1 MKKLVLAAAA
11 LATLS
16 FSTSASALDTRFV
29 REIRSVGLPVQP
41 LLGFASFTALGVDAQ
56 HCMYLMEWHS
66 PFNPNMVELCVLAER
81 RTPVFPSCVGNALM
95 DINSHISSGPGSQ
108 CHTWCSG
115 FDNLG
120 IRRRDVTILAG
131 ESPLSPTM
139 EGVAIYPLANHLLL
153 PIAIA

>member
-16 FSTSASALDTRFV
+16 LSTPASALDTRFV
-29 REIRSVGLPVQP
+29 REIRAVGLPVQP
-41 LLGFASFTALGVDAQ
+41 FLGFAGFTALGADAQ
-56 HCMYLMEWHS
+56 HCMYLMEWYN
-66 PFNPNMVELCVLAER
+66 PFNPNMVELCVLAEQ
-81 RTPVFPSCVGNALM
+81 RTPMFPSCSGNALM
-95 DINSHISSGPGSQ
+95 DITSHISSGPGSQ

-120 IRRRDVTILAG
+120 IKQREVTILAG
-131 ESPLSPTM
+131 ESQLSPTM

-153 PIAIA
+153 PIAFA